1 MVVEKE
7 VGLMKKLSKKKV
19 IIEIIVFLIIALIIV
34 FLIYLN
40 VRIVDDNSG
49 FTLKD
54 DLTVNV
60 YSDVKVKDFI
70 KDIDGKV
77 VDNNKIKTTE
87 LGKVKVEF
95 IYLNG
100 DNRKRKGV
108 YEVEVKDL
116 EEPLIWLSNSYSVRV
131 GDDVNLE
138 DEILC
143 ADNYDSNPSCK
154 ITGDYD
160 LNTAGNYSL
169 VYEAEDSS
177 GNKESVDF
185 TLNVYEP
192 KSITGGGSS
201 SEVTYTDFNAIL
213 EEHKSDDTL
222 VGIDVSKWQGAIDFS
237 KVKEAGAE
245 FVVIRVGSQNGVG
258 GEYVLDPYFKRNIS
272 DAIENDLD
280 VGIYFYSYADS
291 KKEAR
296 KQAEW
301 VIKQIKDYDISLPI
315 AFDFESFT
323 SFNIMNLSLYQ
334 LNEVAESYFS
344 TLEDAGYDTMLYG
357 SKNYLNAIWKYNT
370 NKVWLAHYTDK
381 TDYDKDYMMW
391 QLCQDGV
398 IDDINGFV
406 DIDILYK

>member
-1 MVVEKE
+1 
-7 VGLMKKLSKKKV
+7 MKKKIIIISAIV
-19 IIEIIVFLIIALIIV
+19 IVAILIISLIIY
-34 FLIYLN
+34 FN
-40 VRIVDDNSG
+40 VRIVVDNSG

-60 YSDVKVKDFI
+60 YSNVKVKDFI

-87 LGKVKVEF
+87 IGKVEVEF
-95 IYLNG
+95 IYLNS
-100 DNRKRKGV
+100 DNRKRKGTF
-108 YEVEVKDL
+108 EVEVKDL

-154 ITGDYD
+154 IIGDYD

-185 TLNVYEP
+185 TLYVYEP
-192 KSITGGGSS
+192 REVTGGGSNS
-201 SEVTYTDFNAIL
+201 NVTYTDFNAIL
-213 EEHKSDDTL
+213 EEHKSDDTS

-245 FVVIRVGSQNGVG
+245 FVIIRVGHQNGVG

-301 VIKQIKDYDISLPI
+301 VIKQINDYDITLPI

-323 SFNIMNLSLYQ
+323 SFNNMNLSLYQ

-344 TLEDAGYDTMLYG
+344 TLEDKGYDTMLYG

-398 IDDINGFV
+398 IDGINGFV

>member
-1 MVVEKE
+1 
-7 VGLMKKLSKKKV
+7 MKKKF
-19 IIEIIVFLIIALIIV
+19 IIISIIVLVILVVSLIV
-34 FLIYLN
+34 FFN
-40 VRIVDDNSG
+40 TRIVVDNSG

-77 VDNNKIKTTE
+77 IDNKKINTDE
-87 LGKVKVEF
+87 LGTVYVEF
-95 IYLNG
+95 IYLNK
-100 DNRKRKGV
+100 DNKKRKGTF
-108 YEVEVKDL
+108 EVTIKDL

-154 ITGDYD
+154 IKGDYD
-160 LNTAGNYSL
+160 LNIAGSYSL
-169 VYEAEDSS
+169 EYVAEDNS

-185 TLNVYEP
+185 TLHVYEP
-192 KSITGGGSS
+192 KNVTGGGSS
-201 SEVTYTDFNAIL
+201 EEVTSTDFNAVL
-213 EEHKSDDTL
+213 EEHKNKDTL

-237 KVKEAGAE
+237 KVKDAGAE
-245 FVVIRVGSQNGVG
+245 FVIIRVGHQNGVG
-258 GEYVLDPYFKRNIS
+258 GEYILDPYFKRNIKE
-272 DAIENDLD
+272 ALD
-280 VGIYFYSYADS
+280 NKLKVGIYFYSYADS

-296 KQAEW
+296 RQAEW
-301 VIKQIKDYDISLPI
+301 VIKQIKDYDITLPV
-315 AFDFESFT
+315 AFDFEAFT
-323 SFNIMNLSLYQ
+323 SFNSMNISLYQ

-344 TLEDAGYDTMLYG
+344 TLEENGYDTMLYG

-381 TDYDKDYMMW
+381 TDYDKDYILW

-398 IDDINGFV
+398 IDGINGFV

>member
-1 MVVEKE
+1 MLPV
-7 VGLMKKLSKKKV
+7 KKKIIIISSIV
-19 IIEIIVFLIIALIIV
+19 IVAILIISLIIY
-34 FLIYLN
+34 FN
-40 VRIVDDNSG
+40 VRIVVDNSG
-49 FTLKD
+49 FTLND

-77 VDNNKIKTTE
+77 VDNNKIDTTL
-87 LGKVKVEF
+87 LGTVEVEF
-95 IYLNG
+95 IYLNSE
-100 DNRKRKGV
+100 NRKRKGTF
-108 YEVEVKDL
+108 EVEVKDL

-131 GDDVNLE
+131 GDDVSLE

-185 TLNVYEP
+185 NLNVYEP
-192 KSITGGGSS
+192 RSITSGGSS

-213 EEHKSDDTL
+213 EEHKTDDTL

-245 FVVIRVGSQNGVG
+245 FVIIRVGHQNGVG
-258 GEYVLDPYFKRNIS
+258 GEYLLDPYFKRNIGKAL
-272 DAIENDLD
+272 DNDLK

-301 VIKQIKDYDISLPI
+301 VIKQIKDYDITLPI
-315 AFDFESFT
+315 AFDFESFS
-323 SFNIMNLSLYQ
+323 SFNNMNLSLYQ

-344 TLEDAGYDTMLYG
+344 TLEDKGYDTMLYG

-370 NKVWLAHYTDK
+370 NKVWLAHYTDQ

-398 IDDINGFV
+398 IDGINGYV

>member
-1 MVVEKE
+1 MLPV
-7 VGLMKKLSKKKV
+7 KKKIIIISAIVIVVVIV
-19 IIEIIVFLIIALIIV
+19 IISLIIY
-34 FLIYLN
+34 FN
-40 VRIVDDNSG
+40 VRIVVDNSG

-70 KDIDGKV
+70 ENIDGKV

-87 LGKVKVEF
+87 LGKVEVEF
-95 IYLNG
+95 IYLNS
-100 DNRKRKGV
+100 DNRKRKGIF
-108 YEVEVKDL
+108 EVEVKDL

-192 KSITGGGSS
+192 RSITSGGSS
-201 SEVTYTDFNAIL
+201 SEVTYTDFKEIVTS
-213 EEHKSDDTL
+213 HKTDDTL

-245 FVVIRVGSQNGVG
+245 FVIIRVGHQNGVG
-258 GEYVLDPYFKRNIS
+258 GEYILDPYFKRNIKE
-272 DAIENDLD
+272 AIDTDLE

-291 KKEAR
+291 KREAR

-301 VIKQIKDYDISLPI
+301 VIKQIKDYDITLPI

-370 NKVWLAHYTDK
+370 NKVWLAHYTDE

-398 IDDINGFV
+398 IDGINGFV

>member
-1 MVVEKE
+1 MLPV
-7 VGLMKKLSKKKV
+7 KKKV
-19 IIEIIVFLIIALIIV
+19 VIISAAVIVAILIISLIIY
-34 FLIYLN
+34 FN
-40 VRIVDDNSG
+40 VRIVVDNSG

-60 YSDVKVKDFI
+60 YSNVKVNDFI
-70 KDIDGKV
+70 KDIDGKI
-77 VDNNKIKTTE
+77 VDNNKIKTNE
-87 LGKVKVEF
+87 LGKVEVEF
-95 IYLNG
+95 IYLNS
-100 DNRKRKGV
+100 DEKKRKGV
-108 YEVEVKDL
+108 FEVEVKDL

-185 TLNVYEP
+185 ALYVYEP
-192 KSITGGGSS
+192 RSITSGGSS
-201 SEVTYTDFNAIL
+201 SEVTYTDFKEIVNS
-213 EEHKSDDTL
+213 HKTDDTL

-245 FVVIRVGSQNGVG
+245 FVIIRVGHQNGVG

-272 DAIENDLD
+272 DAIENDLE

-301 VIKQIKDYDISLPI
+301 VSKQIKDYDITLPI

-398 IDDINGFV
+398 IDGINGFV

>member
-1 MVVEKE
+1 MLPV
-7 VGLMKKLSKKKV
+7 KKKIIIISSIV
-19 IIEIIVFLIIALIIV
+19 IVAILIISLIIY
-34 FLIYLN
+34 FN
-40 VRIVDDNSG
+40 VRIVVDNSG
-49 FTLKD
+49 FTLND

-77 VDNNKIKTTE
+77 VDNNKIDTTL
-87 LGKVKVEF
+87 LGTVEVEF
-95 IYLNG
+95 IYLNS
-100 DNRKRKGV
+100 DDRKRKGV
-108 YEVEVKDL
+108 FEVEVKDL

-185 TLNVYEP
+185 TLYVYEP
-192 KSITGGGSS
+192 RSITSGGSS
-201 SEVTYTDFNAIL
+201 SEVTYTDFNDIL
-213 EEHKSDDTL
+213 EEHKNDDTI

-245 FVVIRVGSQNGVG
+245 FVIIRVGSQNGVG
-258 GEYVLDPYFKRNIS
+258 GEYVLDPYFKRNIGKAL
-272 DAIENDLD
+272 DNDLK

-301 VIKQIKDYDISLPI
+301 VIKQIKDYDITLPI
-315 AFDFESFT
+315 AFDFESFS
-323 SFNIMNLSLYQ
+323 SFNNMNLSLYQ

-344 TLEDAGYDTMLYG
+344 TLEDKGYDTMLYG

-370 NKVWLAHYTDK
+370 NKVWLAHYTDQ

-398 IDDINGFV
+398 IDGINGYV

>member
-1 MVVEKE
+1 
-7 VGLMKKLSKKKV
+7 MKKKIIIISAIVIVVVIV
-19 IIEIIVFLIIALIIV
+19 IISLIIY
-34 FLIYLN
+34 FN
-40 VRIVDDNSG
+40 VRIVVDNSG

-70 KDIDGKV
+70 ENIDGKV

-87 LGKVKVEF
+87 LGKVEVEF
-95 IYLNG
+95 IYLNS
-100 DNRKRKGV
+100 DNRKRKGIF
-108 YEVEVKDL
+108 EVEVKDL

-185 TLNVYEP
+185 ALYVYEP
-192 KSITGGGSS
+192 RSITSGGSS
-201 SEVTYTDFNAIL
+201 SEVTYTDFKEIVTS
-213 EEHKSDDTL
+213 HKTDDTL

-245 FVVIRVGSQNGVG
+245 FVIIRVGHQNGVG
-258 GEYVLDPYFKRNIS
+258 GEYILDPYFKRNIKE
-272 DAIENDLD
+272 AIDTDLE

-301 VIKQIKDYDISLPI
+301 VIKQIKDYDITLPI

-370 NKVWLAHYTDK
+370 NKVWLAHYTDE

-398 IDDINGFV
+398 IDGINGFV

>member
-1 MVVEKE
+1 MLPVN
-7 VGLMKKLSKKKV
+7 KKIIILSS
-19 IIEIIVFLIIALIIV
+19 IIIVAILIISLIIY
-34 FLIYLN
+34 FN
-40 VRIVDDNSG
+40 VRIVVDNSG

-77 VDNNKIKTTE
+77 VDNDIIKTTE
-87 LGKVKVEF
+87 LGKVEVEF

-100 DNRKRKGV
+100 DNRKRKGTF
-108 YEVEVKDL
+108 EVEVNDL

-154 ITGDYD
+154 IKGDYD

-185 TLNVYEP
+185 TLYVYEP
-192 KSITGGGSS
+192 REVTGGGSS
-201 SEVTYTDFNAIL
+201 SEVTYTDFKEIVNS
-213 EEHKSDDTL
+213 HKTDDTL

-245 FVVIRVGSQNGVG
+245 FVIIRVGHQNGVG

-301 VIKQIKDYDISLPI
+301 VIKQIKDYDITLPI

-323 SFNIMNLSLYQ
+323 SFNSMNLSLYQ

-344 TLEDAGYDTMLYG
+344 TLEDKGYDTMLYG

-398 IDDINGFV
+398 IDGINGFV

>member
-1 MVVEKE
+1 MLPV
-7 VGLMKKLSKKKV
+7 KKKIIIISSIV
-19 IIEIIVFLIIALIIV
+19 IVAILIISLIIY
-34 FLIYLN
+34 FN
-40 VRIVDDNSG
+40 VRIVVDNSG

-60 YSDVKVKDFI
+60 YSNVKVKDFI
-70 KDIDGKV
+70 EDIDGKV
-77 VDNNKIKTTE
+77 VDNNKIETTE
-87 LGKVKVEF
+87 LGKVEVEF
-95 IYLNG
+95 IYLNS
-100 DNRKRKGV
+100 DDRKRKGFF
-108 YEVEVKDL
+108 EVEVKDL

-131 GDDVNLE
+131 GDDVKLE

-177 GNKESVDF
+177 GNTLSVDF

-192 KSITGGGSS
+192 REVTGGGSS

-213 EEHKSDDTL
+213 EEHKSDDTS

-245 FVVIRVGSQNGVG
+245 FVIIRVGHQNGVG
-258 GEYVLDPYFKRNIS
+258 GEYVLDPYFKRNIRK
-272 DAIENDLD
+272 ALD
-280 VGIYFYSYADS
+280 NKLKVGIYFYSYADS

-301 VIKQIKDYDISLPI
+301 VIKQIKDYDITLPI

-398 IDDINGFV
+398 IDGINGFV

>member
-1 MVVEKE
+1 M
-7 VGLMKKLSKKKV
+7 KKKV
-19 IIEIIVFLIIALIIV
+19 VIISAAVIVAILIISLIIY
-34 FLIYLN
+34 FN
-40 VRIVDDNSG
+40 VRIVVDNSG

-60 YSDVKVKDFI
+60 YSNVKVNDFI
-70 KDIDGKV
+70 KDIDGKI
-77 VDNNKIKTTE
+77 VDNNKIKTNE
-87 LGKVKVEF
+87 LGKVEVEF
-95 IYLNG
+95 IYLNS
-100 DNRKRKGV
+100 DEKKRKGV
-108 YEVEVKDL
+108 FEVEVKDL
-116 EEPLIWLSNSYSVRV
+116 EEPLIWLANNYSVRV

-185 TLNVYEP
+185 TLYVYEP
-192 KSITGGGSS
+192 REVTGGGSS

-213 EEHKSDDTL
+213 EEHKTDDTL

-245 FVVIRVGSQNGVG
+245 FVIIRVGHQNGVG

-323 SFNIMNLSLYQ
+323 SFNSMNLSLYG

-381 TDYDKDYMMW
+381 TDYDKDYVMW

-398 IDDINGFV
+398 IDGINGFV

>member
-1 MVVEKE
+1 MD
-7 VGLMKKLSKKKV
+7 KKK
-19 IIEIIVFLIIALIIV
+19 IIIVPVILVVVILAISLIIY
-34 FLIYLN
+34 FN
-40 VRIVDDNSG
+40 TRIVVDNSA

-70 KDIDGKV
+70 KDIDGEV
-77 VDNNKIKTTE
+77 IDNNKINTIE
-87 LGKVKVEF
+87 LGTVDVEF
-95 IYLNG
+95 IYLNSDG
-100 DNRKRKGV
+100 KKRKGTF
-108 YEVEVKDL
+108 EVLVKDL

-131 GDDVNLE
+131 GEEVNLE

-185 TLNVYEP
+185 TLRVYEP
-192 KSITGGGSS
+192 REITGGGSS
-201 SEVTYTDFNAIL
+201 NEVTSTDFNAIL
-213 EEHKSDDTL
+213 EEHKNDDTL

-237 KVKEAGAE
+237 KIKKAGAE
-245 FVVIRVGSQNGVG
+245 FVIIRVGHQNGIG
-258 GEYVLDPYFKRNIS
+258 GEYVLDPYFKRNIKE
-272 DAIENDLD
+272 AIDNDLE

-301 VIKQIKDYDISLPI
+301 IIKQIKDYDITLPV

-323 SFNIMNLSLYQ
+323 SFNSMNLSLYQ
-334 LNEVAESYFS
+334 LNEVAEAYFS
-344 TLEDAGYDTMLYG
+344 ALEDKGYDTMLYG
-357 SKNYLNAIWKYNT
+357 SKNYLNAVWKYNT

-381 TDYDKDYMMW
+381 TDYDKDYIMW

-398 IDDINGFV
+398 IDGINGFV

>member
-1 MVVEKE
+1 
-7 VGLMKKLSKKKV
+7 MKNKVV
-19 IIEIIVFLIIALIIV
+19 IISAIVIVAILIISLIIY
-34 FLIYLN
+34 FN
-40 VRIVDDNSG
+40 VRIVVDNSG

-70 KDIDGKV
+70 KNIEGKV
-77 VDNNKIKTTE
+77 VDNNKIKTTK
-87 LGKVKVEF
+87 LGKVEVEF
-95 IYLNG
+95 IYLNS

-108 YEVEVKDL
+108 FEVEVKDL

-185 TLNVYEP
+185 TLYVYEP
-192 KSITGGGSS
+192 RSKSSGGSN
-201 SEVTYTDFNAIL
+201 SEVTYTDFNAVL
-213 EEHKSDDTL
+213 EEHKSADTL

-245 FVVIRVGSQNGVG
+245 FVIIRVGSQNGVG
-258 GEYVLDPYFKRNIS
+258 GEYILDPYFKRNIRKAL
-272 DAIENDLD
+272 DNDLK

-291 KKEAR
+291 KKEAK

-301 VIKQIKDYDISLPI
+301 VIKQIKDYDITLPI

-323 SFNIMNLSLYQ
+323 LFNSMNLSLYQ

-344 TLEDAGYDTMLYG
+344 TLEDKGYDTMLYG

-398 IDDINGFV
+398 IDGINGFV

>member
-1 MVVEKE
+1 
-7 VGLMKKLSKKKV
+7 MKKKIIIISAIV
-19 IIEIIVFLIIALIIV
+19 IVVVILIISLIIY
-34 FLIYLN
+34 FN
-40 VRIVDDNSG
+40 VRIVVDNSG

-60 YSDVKVKDFI
+60 YSNVKVNDFI
-70 KDIDGKV
+70 KDIDGKI
-77 VDNNKIKTTE
+77 VDNNKIKTNE
-87 LGKVKVEF
+87 LGKVEVEF
-95 IYLNG
+95 IYLNS
-100 DNRKRKGV
+100 DEKKRKGV
-108 YEVEVKDL
+108 FEVEVKDL
-116 EEPLIWLSNSYSVRV
+116 EEPLIWLANSYSVRV

-185 TLNVYEP
+185 ALYVYEP
-192 KSITGGGSS
+192 REVTGGGSN
-201 SEVTYTDFNAIL
+201 SEVTYTDFKEIVNS
-213 EEHKSDDTL
+213 HKTDDTL

-245 FVVIRVGSQNGVG
+245 FVIIRVGHQNGVG
-258 GEYVLDPYFKRNIS
+258 GEYILDPYFKRNIKE
-272 DAIENDLD
+272 AIDTDLE

-291 KKEAR
+291 KREAR

-301 VIKQIKDYDISLPI
+301 VIKQIKDYDITLPI

-398 IDDINGFV
+398 IDGINGFV

>member
-1 MVVEKE
+1 MLPV
-7 VGLMKKLSKKKV
+7 KKKIIIISAIV
-19 IIEIIVFLIIALIIV
+19 IVAILIISLIIY
-34 FLIYLN
+34 FN
-40 VRIVDDNSG
+40 VRIVVDNSG

-77 VDNNKIKTTE
+77 VDNVKINTNK
-87 LGKVKVEF
+87 LGKVEVEF
-95 IYLNG
+95 IYLNS
-100 DNRKRKGV
+100 DEKKRKGIF
-108 YEVEVKDL
+108 EVEVKDL

-143 ADNYDSNPSCK
+143 ADNYDSNPNCK

-185 TLNVYEP
+185 TLYVYEP
-192 KSITGGGSS
+192 REVTGGGSN
-201 SEVTYTDFNAIL
+201 SEVTYTDFKEIVNS
-213 EEHKSDDTL
+213 HKTDDTL

-245 FVVIRVGSQNGVG
+245 FVIIRVGSQNGVG

-301 VIKQIKDYDISLPI
+301 VIKQIKDYDITLPI

-323 SFNIMNLSLYQ
+323 SFNSMNLSLYQ

-370 NKVWLAHYTDK
+370 NKVWLAHYTDE

-398 IDDINGFV
+398 IDGINGFV

>member
-1 MVVEKE
+1 
-7 VGLMKKLSKKKV
+7 MKKKIIIISSIV
-19 IIEIIVFLIIALIIV
+19 IVAILIISLIV
-34 FLIYLN
+34 YFN
-40 VRIVDDNSG
+40 VRIVVDNSG

-87 LGKVKVEF
+87 LGKVEVEF
-95 IYLNG
+95 IYLNS

-108 YEVEVKDL
+108 FEVEVKDL

-177 GNKESVDF
+177 GNTESVDF

-192 KSITGGGSS
+192 KSVTGGGSS

-213 EEHKSDDTL
+213 EEHKTDDTL

-245 FVVIRVGSQNGVG
+245 FVIIRVGHQNGVG
-258 GEYVLDPYFKRNIS
+258 GEYVLDPYFKRNIRK
-272 DAIENDLD
+272 ALD
-280 VGIYFYSYADS
+280 NKLKVGIYFYSYADS

-301 VIKQIKDYDISLPI
+301 VIKQIKDYDITLPV

-323 SFNIMNLSLYQ
+323 SFNIMNLSLYG

-344 TLEDAGYDTMLYG
+344 TLEDKGYDTMLYG
-357 SKNYLNAIWKYNT
+357 SKNYLNTIWKYNT
-370 NKVWLAHYTDK
+370 NKVWLAHYTDE

-398 IDDINGFV
+398 IDGINGFV

>member
-1 MVVEKE
+1 
-7 VGLMKKLSKKKV
+7 MKKKIIIISSIV
-19 IIEIIVFLIIALIIV
+19 IVAILIISLIIY
-34 FLIYLN
+34 FN
-40 VRIVDDNSG
+40 VRIVVDNSG

-60 YSDVKVKDFI
+60 YSNVKVKDFI
-70 KDIDGKV
+70 EDIDGKV

-87 LGKVKVEF
+87 LGKVEVEF
-95 IYLNG
+95 IYLNS
-100 DNRKRKGV
+100 DDRKRKGV
-108 YEVEVKDL
+108 FEVEVKDL

-154 ITGDYD
+154 IKGDYD
-160 LNTAGNYSL
+160 LNIAGNYYL

-177 GNKESVDF
+177 GNTESVDF

-192 KSITGGGSS
+192 KSVTGGGSS
-201 SEVTYTDFNAIL
+201 SEVTYTDFNDIL
-213 EEHKSDDTL
+213 EEHKNDDTL

-245 FVVIRVGSQNGVG
+245 FVIIRVGHQNGVG
-258 GEYVLDPYFKRNIS
+258 GEYVLDPYFKRNIRK
-272 DAIENDLD
+272 ALD
-280 VGIYFYSYADS
+280 NKLKVGIYFYSYADS

-301 VIKQIKDYDISLPI
+301 VIKHIKDYDITLPI

-398 IDDINGFV
+398 IDGINGFV

>member
-1 MVVEKE
+1 MD
-7 VGLMKKLSKKKV
+7 KKK
-19 IIEIIVFLIIALIIV
+19 IIIVPVILVVVILAISLIIY
-34 FLIYLN
+34 FN
-40 VRIVDDNSG
+40 TRIVVDNSA

-70 KDIDGKV
+70 KDIDGEV
-77 VDNNKIKTTE
+77 IDNNKINTIE
-87 LGKVKVEF
+87 LGTVDVEF
-95 IYLNG
+95 IYLNSDG
-100 DNRKRKGV
+100 KKRKGTF
-108 YEVEVKDL
+108 EVLVKDL
-116 EEPLIWLSNSYSVRV
+116 EEPLILLSNSYSVRV
-131 GDDVNLE
+131 GEEVNLE

-185 TLNVYEP
+185 TLRVYEP
-192 KSITGGGSS
+192 REITGGGSS
-201 SEVTYTDFNAIL
+201 NEVTSTDFNAIL
-213 EEHKSDDTL
+213 EEHKNDDTL

-237 KVKEAGAE
+237 KIKKAGAE
-245 FVVIRVGSQNGVG
+245 FVIIRVGHQNGIG
-258 GEYVLDPYFKRNIS
+258 GEYVLDPYFKRNIKE
-272 DAIENDLD
+272 AIDNDLE

-291 KKEAR
+291 KKEAQ

-301 VIKQIKDYDISLPI
+301 VIKQIKDYDITLPV

-323 SFNIMNLSLYQ
+323 SFNSMNLSLYQ
-334 LNEVAESYFS
+334 LNEVAEAYFS
-344 TLEDAGYDTMLYG
+344 ALEDKGYDTMLYG
-357 SKNYLNAIWKYNT
+357 SKNYLNAVWKYNT

-381 TDYDKDYMMW
+381 TDYDKDYIMW

-398 IDDINGFV
+398 IDGINGFV

>member
-1 MVVEKE
+1 MLPV
-7 VGLMKKLSKKKV
+7 KKKIIIISAIV
-19 IIEIIVFLIIALIIV
+19 IVVVILIISLIIY
-34 FLIYLN
+34 FN
-40 VRIVDDNSG
+40 VRIVVDNSG

-60 YSDVKVKDFI
+60 YSNVKVKDFI
-70 KDIDGKV
+70 KDIDGKI
-77 VDNNKIKTTE
+77 VDNNKIKTNE
-87 LGKVKVEF
+87 LGKVEVEF
-95 IYLNG
+95 IYLNS
-100 DNRKRKGV
+100 DEKKRKGV
-108 YEVEVKDL
+108 FEVEVKDL
-116 EEPLIWLSNSYSVRV
+116 EEPLIWLANSYSVRV

-185 TLNVYEP
+185 ALYVYEP
-192 KSITGGGSS
+192 RSITSGGSS
-201 SEVTYTDFNAIL
+201 SEVTYTDFKEIVNS
-213 EEHKSDDTL
+213 HKTDDTL

-245 FVVIRVGSQNGVG
+245 FVIIRVGHQNGVG

-398 IDDINGFV
+398 IDGINGFV

>member
-1 MVVEKE
+1 MLPV
-7 VGLMKKLSKKKV
+7 KKKIIIISV
-19 IIEIIVFLIIALIIV
+19 IVLVVILVVSLIIY
-34 FLIYLN
+34 FN
-40 VRIVDDNSG
+40 VRIVVDNSG

-60 YSDVKVKDFI
+60 YSNVKVKDFI

-77 VDNNKIKTTE
+77 VDNNKIETTE
-87 LGKVKVEF
+87 LGKVEVEF
-95 IYLNG
+95 IYLNS
-100 DNRKRKGV
+100 DNRKRKGTF
-108 YEVEVKDL
+108 EVEVKDL

-154 ITGDYD
+154 IKGDYD

-169 VYEAEDSS
+169 VYVAEDSS

-185 TLNVYEP
+185 NLNVYEP
-192 KSITGGGSS
+192 KEVTGGGSS

-245 FVVIRVGSQNGVG
+245 FVIIRVGSQNGVG
-258 GEYVLDPYFKRNIS
+258 GEYVLDPYFKRNIVKAL
-272 DAIENDLD
+272 DNDLK

-301 VIKQIKDYDISLPI
+301 VIKQIKDYDITLPI

-323 SFNIMNLSLYQ
+323 LFNSMNLSLYQ

-370 NKVWLAHYTDK
+370 NKVWLAHYTDE

-398 IDDINGFV
+398 IDGINGYV

>member
-1 MVVEKE
+1 MD
-7 VGLMKKLSKKKV
+7 KKK
-19 IIEIIVFLIIALIIV
+19 IIIVPVILVVVILAISLIIY
-34 FLIYLN
+34 FN
-40 VRIVDDNSG
+40 TRIVVDNSA

-70 KDIDGKV
+70 KDIDGEV
-77 VDNNKIKTTE
+77 IDNNKINTIE
-87 LGKVKVEF
+87 LGTVDVEF
-95 IYLNG
+95 IYLNSDG
-100 DNRKRKGV
+100 KKRKGTF
-108 YEVEVKDL
+108 EVLVKDL

-131 GDDVNLE
+131 GEEVNLE

-185 TLNVYEP
+185 TLRVYEP
-192 KSITGGGSS
+192 REITGGGSS
-201 SEVTYTDFNAIL
+201 NEVTSTDFNAIL
-213 EEHKSDDTL
+213 EEHKNDDTL

-237 KVKEAGAE
+237 KIKKAGAE
-245 FVVIRVGSQNGVG
+245 FVIIRVGHQNGIG
-258 GEYVLDPYFKRNIS
+258 GEYVLDPYFKRNIKE
-272 DAIENDLD
+272 AIDNDLE

-291 KKEAR
+291 KKEAQ

-301 VIKQIKDYDISLPI
+301 VIKQIKDYDITLPV

-323 SFNIMNLSLYQ
+323 SFNSMNLSLYQ
-334 LNEVAESYFS
+334 LNEVAEAYFS
-344 TLEDAGYDTMLYG
+344 ALEDKGYDTMLYG
-357 SKNYLNAIWKYNT
+357 SKNYLNAVWKYNT

-381 TDYDKDYMMW
+381 TDYDKDYIMW
-391 QLCQDGV
+391 QLCQYGV
-398 IDDINGFV
+398 IDGINGFV

>member
-1 MVVEKE
+1 MLPV
-7 VGLMKKLSKKKV
+7 KKK
-19 IIEIIVFLIIALIIV
+19 IIIISIIVLVVILFITLIIY
-34 FLIYLN
+34 FN
-40 VRIVDDNSG
+40 TRIVVDNSS

-60 YSDVKVKDFI
+60 YNNVKVKYFI
-70 KDIDGKV
+70 KDIEGEV
-77 VDNNKIKTTE
+77 IENSKINTNE
-87 LGKVKVEF
+87 LGKVDVEF
-95 IYLNG
+95 IYLNK
-100 DNRKRKGV
+100 DNKKRKGTF
-108 YEVEVKDL
+108 EIEVKDL

-138 DEILC
+138 GEILC

-154 ITGDYD
+154 IIGDYD

-177 GNKESVDF
+177 ENKESVDF
-185 TLNVYEP
+185 TLYVYEP
-192 KSITGGGSS
+192 RSVTGGGSS
-201 SEVTYTDFNAIL
+201 GEVTSTDFNAVL
-213 EEHKSDDTL
+213 EEYKGDDTL

-245 FVVIRVGSQNGVG
+245 FVIIRVGRQNGVG
-258 GEYVLDPYFKRNIS
+258 GEYVLDPYFKRNIKE
-272 DAIENDLD
+272 ALENKLK

-301 VIKQIKDYDISLPI
+301 VIKQIRDYDIILPI
-315 AFDFESFT
+315 AFDFECFS
-323 SFNIMNLSLYQ
+323 SFNSMNLSLYQ
-334 LNEVAESYFS
+334 LNEVAKVYFS
-344 TLEDAGYDTMLYG
+344 TLEDKGYDTMLYG

-381 TDYDKDYMMW
+381 TDYNKDYMMW

-398 IDDINGFV
+398 IDGINGFV

>member
-1 MVVEKE
+1 
-7 VGLMKKLSKKKV
+7 MKKKIIIISSIV
-19 IIEIIVFLIIALIIV
+19 IVAILIISLIIY
-34 FLIYLN
+34 FN
-40 VRIVDDNSG
+40 VRIVVDNSG

-77 VDNNKIKTTE
+77 VDNNKIDTTL
-87 LGKVKVEF
+87 LGTVEVEF

-100 DNRKRKGV
+100 DNRKRKGTF
-108 YEVEVKDL
+108 EVEVKDL

-154 ITGDYD
+154 IIGDYD

-169 VYEAEDSS
+169 LYEAEDSS

-185 TLNVYEP
+185 TLYVYEP
-192 KSITGGGSS
+192 REVTGGGSNS
-201 SEVTYTDFNAIL
+201 DVTYTDFNAIL
-213 EEHKSDDTL
+213 EEHKSDDTS

-245 FVVIRVGSQNGVG
+245 FVIIRVGHQNGVG
-258 GEYVLDPYFKRNIS
+258 GEYILDPYFKRNIS

-301 VIKQIKDYDISLPI
+301 VIKQIKDYDITLPI
-315 AFDFESFT
+315 AFDFESFS
-323 SFNIMNLSLYQ
+323 SFNNMNLSLYQ

-344 TLEDAGYDTMLYG
+344 TLEDKGYDTMLYG

-370 NKVWLAHYTDK
+370 NKVWLAHYTDQ

-398 IDDINGFV
+398 IDGINGYV

>member
-1 MVVEKE
+1 MLPV
-7 VGLMKKLSKKKV
+7 KKK
-19 IIEIIVFLIIALIIV
+19 IIIISIIVLVILVVSLIIY
-34 FLIYLN
+34 FN
-40 VRIVDDNSG
+40 TRIVVDNSG

-77 VDNNKIKTTE
+77 VDNKKINTDE
-87 LGKVKVEF
+87 LGTVDVEF
-95 IYLNG
+95 IYLNK
-100 DNRKRKGV
+100 DNKKRKGTF
-108 YEVEVKDL
+108 EVTVKDL

-154 ITGDYD
+154 IKGDYD
-160 LNTAGNYSL
+160 LNTVGDYSL
-169 VYEAEDSS
+169 VYVAEDSS

-185 TLNVYEP
+185 TLHVYEP
-192 KSITGGGSS
+192 KSVTGGGSS
-201 SEVTYTDFNAIL
+201 EEVTSTDFNAVL
-213 EEHKSDDTL
+213 EEHKNKDTL

-245 FVVIRVGSQNGVG
+245 FVIIRVGHQNGVG
-258 GEYVLDPYFKRNIS
+258 GEYVLDPYFKRNIKE
-272 DAIENDLD
+272 ALENKLK
-280 VGIYFYSYADS
+280 VGIYFYSYADN

-301 VIKQIKDYDISLPI
+301 VIKQIKDYDITLPI
-315 AFDFESFT
+315 AFDFECFSSFT
-323 SFNIMNLSLYQ
+323 SMNLSLHD
-334 LNEVAESYFS
+334 LNEVAETYFS
-344 TLEDAGYDTMLYG
+344 TLEAKGYDTMLYG

-398 IDDINGFV
+398 IDGINGFV
-406 DIDILYK
+406 DIDILYKK

>member
-1 MVVEKE
+1 MLPVN
-7 VGLMKKLSKKKV
+7 KKIIILSSIV
-19 IIEIIVFLIIALIIV
+19 IVAILIISLIV
-34 FLIYLN
+34 YFN
-40 VRIVDDNSG
+40 VRIVVDNSG

-87 LGKVKVEF
+87 LGKVEVEF
-95 IYLNG
+95 IYLNS

-108 YEVEVKDL
+108 FEVEVKDL

-192 KSITGGGSS
+192 KSVTGGGSS

-213 EEHKSDDTL
+213 EEHKTDDTL

-245 FVVIRVGSQNGVG
+245 FVIIRVGHQNGVG
-258 GEYVLDPYFKRNIS
+258 GEYVLDPYFKRNIRK
-272 DAIENDLD
+272 ALD
-280 VGIYFYSYADS
+280 NKLKVGIYFYSYADS

-301 VIKQIKDYDISLPI
+301 VIKQIKDYDITLPI

-323 SFNIMNLSLYQ
+323 SFNSMNLSLYQ

-344 TLEDAGYDTMLYG
+344 TLEDKGYDTMLYG

-398 IDDINGFV
+398 IDGINGFV

>member
-1 MVVEKE
+1 MLPV
-7 VGLMKKLSKKKV
+7 KKK
-19 IIEIIVFLIIALIIV
+19 IIIISAIIVVVILIISLV
-34 FLIYLN
+34 IYFN
-40 VRIVDDNSG
+40 TRIVVDNSG
-49 FTLKD
+49 FNLKD

-60 YSDVKVKDFI
+60 YSNVKVKDFI

-87 LGKVKVEF
+87 LGKVEVEF

-100 DNRKRKGV
+100 DNRKRKGTF
-108 YEVEVKDL
+108 EVEVKDL

-131 GDDVNLE
+131 GEDVNLE
-138 DEILC
+138 EEILC
-143 ADNYDSNPSCK
+143 ADNYDNNPSCK

-177 GNKESVDF
+177 GNTESVDF
-185 TLNVYEP
+185 TLYVYEP
-192 KSITGGGSS
+192 RSITSGGSRS
-201 SEVTYTDFNAIL
+201 DVTSTDFNTIL
-213 EEHKSDDTL
+213 TEHKSDDTL
-222 VGIDVSKWQGAIDFS
+222 IGIDVSKWQGAIDFA

-245 FVVIRVGSQNGVG
+245 FVMIRVGHQNGVG
-258 GEYVLDPYFKRNIS
+258 GDYILDPYFKRNIKA
-272 DAIENDLD
+272 AIDNDLE

-291 KKEAR
+291 KKEA
-296 KQAEW
+296 KEQAEW
-301 VIKQIKDYDISLPI
+301 VVKQIKDYDITLPV

-323 SFNIMNLSLYQ
+323 SFNSMNLSLYQ

-344 TLEDAGYDTMLYG
+344 VLEDAGYDTMLYG

-370 NKVWLAHYTDK
+370 NKVWLAHYTDES
-381 TDYDKDYMMW
+381 DYDKDYMMW

-398 IDDINGFV
+398 IDGINGYV

>member
-1 MVVEKE
+1 MLPV
-7 VGLMKKLSKKKV
+7 KKKV
-19 IIEIIVFLIIALIIV
+19 IIISSIVIVAILIIALIIY
-34 FLIYLN
+34 FN
-40 VRIVDDNSG
+40 TRIVVDNSG
-49 FTLKD
+49 FTLND

-70 KDIDGKV
+70 KDIDGKI
-77 VDNNKIKTTE
+77 VDNNKIKTNE
-87 LGKVKVEF
+87 LGKVEVEF
-95 IYLNG
+95 IYLNS
-100 DNRKRKGV
+100 DDRKRKGFF
-108 YEVEVKDL
+108 EVEVKDL

-154 ITGDYD
+154 IKGDYD

-185 TLNVYEP
+185 TLYVYEP
-192 KSITGGGSS
+192 RSITSGGSN
-201 SEVTYTDFNAIL
+201 SEVTYTDFKEIVNS
-213 EEHKSDDTL
+213 HKTDDTL

-245 FVVIRVGSQNGVG
+245 FVIIRVGHQNGVG

-301 VIKQIKDYDISLPI
+301 VIKQIKDYDITLPI

-398 IDDINGFV
+398 IDGINGFV

>member
-1 MVVEKE
+1 MLPVN
-7 VGLMKKLSKKKV
+7 KKIIILSSIV
-19 IIEIIVFLIIALIIV
+19 IVAILIISLIIY
-34 FLIYLN
+34 FN
-40 VRIVDDNSG
+40 VRIVVDNSG

-87 LGKVKVEF
+87 LGKVEVEF
-95 IYLNG
+95 IYLNS

-108 YEVEVKDL
+108 FEVEVKDL

-185 TLNVYEP
+185 TLYVYEP
-192 KSITGGGSS
+192 REVTGGGSS
-201 SEVTYTDFNAIL
+201 SEVTYTDFNDIL
-213 EEHKSDDTL
+213 EEHKNDDTL

-245 FVVIRVGSQNGVG
+245 FVIIRVGHQNGVG
-258 GEYVLDPYFKRNIS
+258 GEYVLDPYFKRNIRK
-272 DAIENDLD
+272 ALD
-280 VGIYFYSYADS
+280 NKLKVGIYFYSYADS
-291 KKEAR
+291 KKEAK

-301 VIKQIKDYDISLPI
+301 VIKQIKDYDITLPI

-398 IDDINGFV
+398 IDGINGFV

>member
-1 MVVEKE
+1 MD
-7 VGLMKKLSKKKV
+7 KKKV
-19 IIEIIVFLIIALIIV
+19 VIIFAAVIVVILIISLIIY
-34 FLIYLN
+34 FN
-40 VRIVDDNSG
+40 VRIGVDNSG

-70 KDIDGKV
+70 EDIDGKV

-87 LGKVKVEF
+87 LGKVEVEF
-95 IYLNG
+95 IYLNS
-100 DNRKRKGV
+100 DNRKRRGV
-108 YEVEVKDL
+108 FEVEVKDL

-160 LNTAGNYSL
+160 LNTVGNYSL

-177 GNKESVDF
+177 GNKENIDF

-192 KSITGGGSS
+192 KSVTGGGSS
-201 SEVTYTDFNAIL
+201 SEVTYTDFKEIVNS
-213 EEHKSDDTL
+213 HKNDDTL

-245 FVVIRVGSQNGVG
+245 FVIIRVGSQNGVG
-258 GEYVLDPYFKRNIS
+258 GEYVLDPYFKRNIKE
-272 DAIENDLD
+272 ALD
-280 VGIYFYSYADS
+280 NKLKVGIYFYSYADS

-301 VIKQIKDYDISLPI
+301 VIKQIKDYDITLPI

-323 SFNIMNLSLYQ
+323 SFNSMNLSLYQ
-334 LNEVAESYFS
+334 LNEVAKEYFS
-344 TLEDAGYDTMLYG
+344 TLEDKGYDTMLYG

-370 NKVWLAHYTDK
+370 NKVWLAHYTDQ

-398 IDDINGFV
+398 IDGINGFV

>member
-1 MVVEKE
+1 MLPV
-7 VGLMKKLSKKKV
+7 KKK
-19 IIEIIVFLIIALIIV
+19 IIIISIIVLGILVVSLIIY
-34 FLIYLN
+34 FN
-40 VRIVDDNSG
+40 TRIVVDNSG

-77 VDNNKIKTTE
+77 VDNKRINTDK
-87 LGKVKVEF
+87 LGTVDVEF
-95 IYLNG
+95 IYLNK
-100 DNRKRKGV
+100 DNKKRKGTF
-108 YEVEVKDL
+108 EVTVKDL

-154 ITGDYD
+154 IKGDYD
-160 LNTAGNYSL
+160 LNTAGDYSL
-169 VYEAEDSS
+169 VYVAEDSS

-185 TLNVYEP
+185 TLHVYEP
-192 KSITGGGSS
+192 KSVTGGGSS
-201 SEVTYTDFNAIL
+201 EEVTSTDFNGVL
-213 EEHKSDDTL
+213 EEHKNKDTL
-222 VGIDVSKWQGAIDFS
+222 VGIDVSKWQGVIDFS

-245 FVVIRVGSQNGVG
+245 FVIIRVGHQNGVG
-258 GEYVLDPYFKRNIS
+258 GEYVLDPYFKRNIKE
-272 DAIENDLD
+272 ALENKLK
-280 VGIYFYSYADS
+280 VGIYFYSYADN
-291 KKEAR
+291 KMEAR

-301 VIKQIKDYDISLPI
+301 VIKQIKDYDITLPI
-315 AFDFESFT
+315 AFDFECFS
-323 SFNIMNLSLYQ
+323 SFNTMNLSLHD
-334 LNEVAESYFS
+334 LNEVAETYFS
-344 TLEDAGYDTMLYG
+344 TLEDKGYDTMLYG

-398 IDDINGFV
+398 IDGINGFV

>member
-1 MVVEKE
+1 MLPV
-7 VGLMKKLSKKKV
+7 KKKIIIISV
-19 IIEIIVFLIIALIIV
+19 IVIVAILIISLIIY
-34 FLIYLN
+34 FN
-40 VRIVDDNSG
+40 VRIVVDNSG

-60 YSDVKVKDFI
+60 YSNVKVNDFI
-70 KDIDGKV
+70 KDIDGKI
-77 VDNNKIKTTE
+77 VDNNKIKTNE
-87 LGKVKVEF
+87 LGKVEVEF
-95 IYLNG
+95 IYLNS
-100 DNRKRKGV
+100 DEKKRKGV
-108 YEVEVKDL
+108 FEVEVKDL
-116 EEPLIWLSNSYSVRV
+116 EEPLIWLANSYSVRV

-185 TLNVYEP
+185 ALYVYEP
-192 KSITGGGSS
+192 RSITSGGSS
-201 SEVTYTDFNAIL
+201 SEVTYTDFKEIVNS
-213 EEHKSDDTL
+213 HKTDDTL

-245 FVVIRVGSQNGVG
+245 FVIIRVGHQNGVG

-301 VIKQIKDYDISLPI
+301 VIKQIKDYDITLPI

-323 SFNIMNLSLYQ
+323 SFNSMNLSLYG

-398 IDDINGFV
+398 IDGINGFV

>member
-1 MVVEKE
+1 
-7 VGLMKKLSKKKV
+7 MKKKIIIISSIV
-19 IIEIIVFLIIALIIV
+19 IVAILIISLIIY
-34 FLIYLN
+34 FN
-40 VRIVDDNSG
+40 VRIVVDNSG

-60 YSDVKVKDFI
+60 YSNVKVNDFI
-70 KDIDGKV
+70 KDIDGKI
-77 VDNNKIKTTE
+77 VDNNKIKTNE
-87 LGKVKVEF
+87 LGKVEVEF
-95 IYLNG
+95 IYLNS
-100 DNRKRKGV
+100 DEKKRKGV
-108 YEVEVKDL
+108 FEVEVKDL
-116 EEPLIWLSNSYSVRV
+116 EEPLIWLANSYSVRV

-154 ITGDYD
+154 IKGDYD

-185 TLNVYEP
+185 ILYVYEP
-192 KSITGGGSS
+192 KEVTGGGSN
-201 SEVTYTDFNAIL
+201 SEVTYTDFKEIVNS
-213 EEHKSDDTL
+213 HKTDDTL

-245 FVVIRVGSQNGVG
+245 FVIIRVGHQNGVG

-301 VIKQIKDYDISLPI
+301 VIKQIKDYDITLPI

-323 SFNIMNLSLYQ
+323 LFNSMNLSLYQ

-398 IDDINGFV
+398 IDGINGFV

>member
-1 MVVEKE
+1 MLPV
-7 VGLMKKLSKKKV
+7 KKKIIIISSIV
-19 IIEIIVFLIIALIIV
+19 IVAILIISLIIY
-34 FLIYLN
+34 FN
-40 VRIVDDNSG
+40 VRIVVDNSG

-60 YSDVKVKDFI
+60 YSNVKVKDFI

-87 LGKVKVEF
+87 LGKVEVEF
-95 IYLNG
+95 IYLNS
-100 DNRKRKGV
+100 DNRKRKGIF
-108 YEVEVKDL
+108 EVEVKDL

-192 KSITGGGSS
+192 RSITSGGSS
-201 SEVTYTDFNAIL
+201 SEVTYTDFKEIVTS
-213 EEHKSDDTL
+213 HKTDDTL

-245 FVVIRVGSQNGVG
+245 FVIIRVGHQNGVG
-258 GEYVLDPYFKRNIS
+258 GEYILDPYFKRNIKE
-272 DAIENDLD
+272 AIDTDLE

-291 KKEAR
+291 KREAR

-301 VIKQIKDYDISLPI
+301 VIKQIKDYDITLPI

-334 LNEVAESYFS
+334 LNEVAESHFS

-370 NKVWLAHYTDK
+370 NKVWLAHYTDE

-398 IDDINGFV
+398 IDGINGFV

>member
-1 MVVEKE
+1 MLPV
-7 VGLMKKLSKKKV
+7 KKKIIIISSIV
-19 IIEIIVFLIIALIIV
+19 IVAILIIALIIY
-34 FLIYLN
+34 FN
-40 VRIVDDNSG
+40 ERIVVDNSG
-49 FTLKD
+49 FTLND

-77 VDNNKIKTTE
+77 VDNNKIDTTL
-87 LGKVKVEF
+87 LGTVEVEF
-95 IYLNG
+95 IYLNS
-100 DNRKRKGV
+100 DNRKRKGTF
-108 YEVEVKDL
+108 EVEVKDL
-116 EEPLIWLSNSYSVRV
+116 EEPLIWLANSYSVRV
-131 GDDVNLE
+131 GDDGNLE

-177 GNKESVDF
+177 GNTLSVDF

-192 KSITGGGSS
+192 REVTGGGSS

-245 FVVIRVGSQNGVG
+245 FVIIRVGHQNGVG
-258 GEYVLDPYFKRNIS
+258 GEYILDPYFKRNIS
-272 DAIENDLD
+272 DVIENNLD

-301 VIKQIKDYDISLPI
+301 VIKQIKDYDITLPI
-315 AFDFESFT
+315 AFDFESF
-323 SFNIMNLSLYQ
+323 SLFNNMNLSLYQ

-344 TLEDAGYDTMLYG
+344 TLEDKGYDTMLYG

-370 NKVWLAHYTDK
+370 NKVWLAHYTDQ

-398 IDDINGFV
+398 IDGINGYV

>member
-1 MVVEKE
+1 MD
-7 VGLMKKLSKKKV
+7 KKKV
-19 IIEIIVFLIIALIIV
+19 VIIFAAVIVVILIISLIIY
-34 FLIYLN
+34 FN
-40 VRIVDDNSG
+40 VRIVVDNSG

-77 VDNNKIKTTE
+77 VDNNKIKTTD
-87 LGKVKVEF
+87 LGKVEVEF
-95 IYLNG
+95 IYLNS
-100 DNRKRKGV
+100 DDRKRKGV
-108 YEVEVKDL
+108 FEVEVKDL
-116 EEPLIWLSNSYSVRV
+116 EEPLIWLANSYSVRV

-185 TLNVYEP
+185 NLNVYEP
-192 KSITGGGSS
+192 RSITSGGSS
-201 SEVTYTDFNAIL
+201 SEVTYTDFNDIL
-213 EEHKSDDTL
+213 EEHKNDDTL

-245 FVVIRVGSQNGVG
+245 FVIIRVGSQNGVG
-258 GEYVLDPYFKRNIS
+258 GEYVLDPYFKRNIGKAL
-272 DAIENDLD
+272 DNDLK

-301 VIKQIKDYDISLPI
+301 VIKQIKDYDITLPI
-315 AFDFESFT
+315 AFDFESFS
-323 SFNIMNLSLYQ
+323 SFNNMNLSLYQ

-344 TLEDAGYDTMLYG
+344 TLEDKGYDTMLYG

-370 NKVWLAHYTDK
+370 NKVWLAHYTDQ

-398 IDDINGFV
+398 IDGINGYV

>member
-1 MVVEKE
+1 MLPVKNKV
-7 VGLMKKLSKKKV
+7 V
-19 IIEIIVFLIIALIIV
+19 IISATVIVAILIIALIIY
-34 FLIYLN
+34 FN
-40 VRIVDDNSG
+40 VRIVVDNSG

-60 YSDVKVKDFI
+60 YSNVKVKDFI
-70 KDIDGKV
+70 KDIDGKI
-77 VDNNKIKTTE
+77 VDNNKIKTNE
-87 LGKVKVEF
+87 LGKVEVEF

-100 DNRKRKGV
+100 DNRKRKGTF
-108 YEVEVKDL
+108 EVEVKDL
-116 EEPLIWLSNSYSVRV
+116 EEPLIWLANSYSVRV

-154 ITGDYD
+154 IKGDYD
-160 LNTAGNYSL
+160 LNIAGSYSL
-169 VYEAEDSS
+169 EYVAEDNS

-185 TLNVYEP
+185 TLYVYEP
-192 KSITGGGSS
+192 KSVTSGGNN
-201 SEVTYTDFNAIL
+201 SEVTSTDFKEIIN
-213 EEHKSDDTL
+213 EHKRDDTL
-222 VGIDVSKWQGAIDFS
+222 IGIDVSKWQGAIDFS

-245 FVVIRVGSQNGVG
+245 FVIIRVGHQNGVG
-258 GEYVLDPYFKRNIS
+258 GEYILDPYFKRNIKE
-272 DAIENDLD
+272 ALENKLK

-291 KKEAR
+291 KKEAK

-301 VIKQIKDYDISLPI
+301 VIKQIKKYDITLPV
-315 AFDFESFT
+315 AFDFEAFT
-323 SFNIMNLSLYQ
+323 SFNSMNISLYQ
-334 LNEVAESYFS
+334 LNEVAEFFFS
-344 TLEDAGYDTMLYG
+344 TLEDAGYETMLYG

-381 TDYDKDYMMW
+381 TDYDKDYILW

-398 IDDINGFV
+398 IDGINGFV

>member
-1 MVVEKE
+1 MLPV
-7 VGLMKKLSKKKV
+7 KKKIIIISAIV
-19 IIEIIVFLIIALIIV
+19 IVAILIISLIIY
-34 FLIYLN
+34 FN
-40 VRIVDDNSG
+40 VRIVVDNSG

-70 KDIDGKV
+70 KDIDGKL
-77 VDNNKIKTTE
+77 VDNNKIKTNE
-87 LGKVKVEF
+87 LGKVEVEF
-95 IYLNG
+95 IYLNS
-100 DNRKRKGV
+100 DEKKRKGV
-108 YEVEVKDL
+108 FEVEVKDL

-185 TLNVYEP
+185 TLYVYEP
-192 KSITGGGSS
+192 RSITSGGSS
-201 SEVTYTDFNAIL
+201 SEVTYTDFKEIVNS
-213 EEHKSDDTL
+213 HKTDDTL

-245 FVVIRVGSQNGVG
+245 FVIIRVGSQNGVG
-258 GEYVLDPYFKRNIS
+258 GEYVLDPYFKRNIGKAL
-272 DAIENDLD
+272 DNDLK

-301 VIKQIKDYDISLPI
+301 VIKQIKDYDITLPI
-315 AFDFESFT
+315 AFDFESFS
-323 SFNIMNLSLYQ
+323 SFNNMNLSLYQ

-344 TLEDAGYDTMLYG
+344 TLEDKGYDTMLYG

-398 IDDINGFV
+398 IDGINGFV

>member
-1 MVVEKE
+1 MN
-7 VGLMKKLSKKKV
+7 KKRV
-19 IIEIIVFLIIALIIV
+19 IIIILILIVVIFAISLIIYFNNRVVI
-34 FLIYLN
+34 
-40 VRIVDDNSG
+40 DNSG

-54 DLTVNV
+54 DLTINV

-77 VDNNKIKTTE
+77 VDNKKINTDK
-87 LGKVKVEF
+87 LGTVDVEF
-95 IYLNG
+95 IYLNN
-100 DNRKRKGV
+100 DNKKRKGTFV
-108 YEVEVKDL
+108 VEVKDL

-154 ITGDYD
+154 IKGDYD
-160 LNTAGNYSL
+160 LNTVGNYPL

-185 TLNVYEP
+185 TLHVYEP
-192 KSITGGGSS
+192 KSVTGGGSS
-201 SEVTYTDFNAIL
+201 SDVTSTDFNAVL
-213 EEHKSDDTL
+213 EEYKNKDTL
-222 VGIDVSKWQGAIDFS
+222 VGIDVSKWQGAIDFA
-237 KVKEAGAE
+237 KVKEAGAS
-245 FVVIRVGSQNGVG
+245 FVMIRVGHQNGVD
-258 GEYVLDPYFKRNIS
+258 GEYILDPYFERNIKE
-272 DAIENDLD
+272 ALENKLE

-291 KKEAR
+291 KKEAK

-301 VIKQIKDYDISLPI
+301 VIDKIKDYDVSLPV
-315 AFDFESFT
+315 AFDFESF
-323 SFNIMNLSLYQ
+323 SAFNSMNLSLFQ
-334 LNEVAESYFS
+334 LNEVAEAYFS
-344 TLEDAGYDTMLYG
+344 TLEKKGYDTMLYG

-370 NKVWLAHYTDK
+370 NTVWLAHYTDK
-381 TDYDKDYMMW
+381 TDYDKEYKMW

-398 IDDINGFV
+398 IDGINGYV